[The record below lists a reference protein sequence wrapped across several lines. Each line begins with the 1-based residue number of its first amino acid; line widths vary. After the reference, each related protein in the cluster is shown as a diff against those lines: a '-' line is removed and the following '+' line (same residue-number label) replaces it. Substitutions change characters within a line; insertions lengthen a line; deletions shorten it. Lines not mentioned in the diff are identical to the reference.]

1 MSKPEAV
8 TLKESEGSIE
18 TIVSIMKDSSLRLS
32 CEWHE
37 ILPLH
42 FVQGFGSFAQ
52 NDMK

>member
-1 MSKPEAV
+1 MTKPEAV
-8 TLKESEGSIE
+8 TLNVSEGSLDAIL
-18 TIVSIMKDSSLRLS
+18 SMMKDFSLRLS

-42 FVQGFGSFAQ
+42 FAQGFGSFAQ